1 MAKRHVLLAI
11 WLASFAPIPSASAE
25 EFPSRPITWV
35 VPFAPGGITDTTS
48 RIVAEEMARTLGQS
62 VVIDNRA
69 GGGGAVGT
77 EQVARARPDGYTMI
91 YGTQGTM
98 AANVTLRKNLSYDP
112 LTSFLPVHLVG
123 ESPNLLVAYHG
134 APYNSVSEFV
144 AYAKQ
149 NPGKVTFSSSGV
161 GTATHLVAE
170 LFKTVTGIEMQHV
183 PYRGSAPALNDMI
196 AGRVDVMFDYP
207 VSVGP
212 HVEAGKLKVLATTA
226 PERLRAFPDVP
237 TMAEL
242 GKGDDHP
249 ELVIDHGAGR
259 HARAGRRPAGRGCA
273 CGAIVGARAHAF
285 RKGRHPPHDAAEGRD
300 DPVHRKGDQALGRC
314 DRTGGAGEAVVFVS
328 LTVGPTREQSRALRH
343 LARHARPCAG
353 HPRLCFP
360 GARKDVDGRD
370 KPGHDEGEGALSPAA
385 G

>member
-1 MAKRHVLLAI
+1 MTKRYVLLAVA
-11 WLASFAPIPSASAE
+11 LASFASITSALAE
-25 EFPSRPITWV
+25 EFPTRPITWV

-48 RIVAEEMARTLGQS
+48 RIVAEEMSKSLGQS

-77 EQVARARPDGYTMI
+77 EQVARAKPDGYTMI

-123 ESPNLLVAYHG
+123 ESPNLFVAYAD
-134 APYNSVSEFV
+134 APYNSVPEFI
-144 AYAKQ
+144 AYARQ
-149 NPGKVTFSSSGV
+149 NPGKVTFASSGV

-170 LFKTVTGIEMQHV
+170 LFKTVAGIEMQHV

-212 HVEAGKLKVLATTA
+212 HVEAGKLKILATTA
-226 PERLRAFPDVP
+226 PERLRNVPNTP

-242 GKGDDHP
+242 GFKDMTTQSWSSIMVPAATPAAIVDRLAAAAHAAMSSDRVRTHFEKIGTRPMMQQKAEMIPFIEKEIKRWGD
-249 ELVIDHGAGR
+249 VIE
-259 HARAGRRPAGRGCA
+259 RAGLE
-273 CGAIVGARAHAF
+273 
-285 RKGRHPPHDAAEGRD
+285 K
-300 DPVHRKGDQALGRC
+300 Q
-314 DRTGGAGEAVVFVS
+314 
-328 LTVGPTREQSRALRH
+328 
-343 LARHARPCAG
+343 
-353 HPRLCFP
+353 
-360 GARKDVDGRD
+360 
-370 KPGHDEGEGALSPAA
+370 
-385 G
+385 

>member
-1 MAKRHVLLAI
+1 MAKHHVVLAVA
-11 WLASFAPIPSASAE
+11 LASFAAITSALAE
-25 EFPSRPITWV
+25 EFPSRAITWV

-48 RIVAEEMARTLGQS
+48 RIVAEEMSKTLGQS

-77 EQVARARPDGYTMI
+77 EQVARAKPDGYTMI

-123 ESPNLLVAYHG
+123 ESPNL
-134 APYNSVSEFV
+134 FV
-144 AYAKQ
+144 AYADAPFSSVPEFIAYARQ
-149 NPGKVTFSSSGV
+149 NPGKVTFASSGV

-170 LFKTVTGIEMQHV
+170 LFKTVAGIEMQHV

-212 HVEAGKLKVLATTA
+212 HVEAGKLKILATTA
-226 PERLRAFPDVP
+226 PERLRNVPNAP

-242 GKGDDHP
+242 GLKEMTTQSWSSIMVPAGTPAAIVDRLAAAAHAAMSSERVRTHFEKFGTRPMMQQKAEMIPFIEKEIKRWGD
-249 ELVIDHGAGR
+249 VIE
-259 HARAGRRPAGRGCA
+259 RAGLE
-273 CGAIVGARAHAF
+273 
-285 RKGRHPPHDAAEGRD
+285 K
-300 DPVHRKGDQALGRC
+300 Q
-314 DRTGGAGEAVVFVS
+314 
-328 LTVGPTREQSRALRH
+328 
-343 LARHARPCAG
+343 
-353 HPRLCFP
+353 
-360 GARKDVDGRD
+360 
-370 KPGHDEGEGALSPAA
+370 
-385 G
+385 